1 MNYKVFDN
9 FLPKDYFDN
18 LKNLIFDKG
27 FPWHYKDFSAY
38 EDGDDGPTFTHF
50 LYQLEKP
57 TSNLFEKFVPFL
69 EHLKV
74 KHLIQL
80 RVNMVTKDRDYSV
93 SDFHID
99 YDNLKDSTTGIFYLN
114 TNNGYTLLGENE
126 KIRIESIENRLL
138 LFPVYIRHAAGR
150 QTNTNRRVLININ
163 YL

>member
-1 MNYKVFDN
+1 MDYKITDN
-9 FLPKDYFDN
+9 FLSVDYFDK
-18 LKNLIFDKG
+18 LKSIIFNSS
-27 FPWHYKDFSAY
+27 FNWHYKDYSSY
-38 EDGDDGPTFTHF
+38 VDGKDGPSFFHT
-50 LYQLEKP
+50 LYDSDKP
-57 TSNLFEKFVPFL
+57 CSPFFKEFVPLL
-69 EHLKV
+69 EQLKV
-74 KHLIQL
+74 KNLIQL
-80 RVNMVTKDRDYSV
+80 RVNMVTKDKDYSV

-126 KIRIESIENRLL
+126 KVKIDSIENRLL